1 MILSTN
7 QELALLISSLPVD
20 ISEYC
25 FSNVFCFQDNHSF
38 EYITISELPF
48 IAGKSGSIQ
57 YLMPLFT
64 PSTVTI
70 PIIKGAMLTGYSLYP
85 IPEEWIHLF
94 NNNKDF
100 TIAAHEKDFDY
111 VFSKIKLAEMPG
123 RKLSKKRNLISQFTK
138 SCPDMSV
145 KPFSFQTQKDAI
157 EILDV
162 WTKVSAGNDKTN
174 TDYPAC
180 LLGINHFE
188 TLNLTGIIVYSAGTP
203 VAFSLGELIREDYIL
218 HFAKA
223 DIFCKGVYQYLF
235 QETAKYIT
243 DAIWINFE
251 QDLGVLPLQKMKSS
265 YYPDKLIKK
274 YTISVASN
282 V

>member
-1 MILSTN
+1 MILSDDK
-7 QELALLISSLPVD
+7 ELARLISSLPID

-38 EYITISELPF
+38 EYSNISGLPF
-48 IAGKSGSIQ
+48 IAGKSGNTQ
-57 YLMPLFT
+57 YLMPLFP
-64 PSTVTI
+64 PSTETI
-70 PIIKGAMLTGYSLYP
+70 PAIKEAMSTGLSLYP
-85 IPEEWIHLF
+85 IPEEWIKLF
-94 NNNKDF
+94 TEDNAFK
-100 TIAAHEKDFDY
+100 IEAYEKDFDY
-111 VFSKIKLAEMPG
+111 VFLKERLAEMSG
-123 RKLSKKRNLISQFTK
+123 SKLSKKRNLVSQFTK
-138 SCPDMSV
+138 SCPDISV
-145 KPFSFQTQKDAI
+145 KPFSTQTQKDAI

-180 LLGINHFE
+180 LLGINNFE
-188 TLNLTGIIVYSAGTP
+188 TLNLSGIIVYSAGTP

-235 QETAKYIT
+235 QETAKYTT